1 MERLRRIRLDRFPGG
16 KMHAVTFSYDDG
28 RIQDKKLVKL
38 FNDNGLKGTFHLNS
52 SDMTVVYD
60 FLKSVE
66 YVLPEEIKEVYKG
79 HEVSCHTETHPYPCD
94 VPSDVLLQEIIRNKA
109 FLEKYSGGI
118 VRGMSYPFGQC
129 DDRIVSICRTAGMEY
144 SRTANSTKSFFL
156 PGDFMR
162 WEPSFH
168 HSEVSSETVDSF
180 LAKQKCPQPR
190 LLNVWGHSYE
200 FDEYGGWNKFV
211 NFSEYI
217 SGHDEIWY
225 ATNIEIVD
233 YISAARSLRFSADA
247 SIVYN
252 PSAIDVWFSVDG
264 ETVCVKSGESIA
276 I

>member
-1 MERLRRIRLDRFPGG
+1 MEILRRIRLDRFPGG

-52 SDMTVVYD
+52 SDMTKAYE
-60 FLKSVE
+60 FLKNAE
-66 YVLPEEIKEVYKG
+66 YIAPEEIKNLYKG

-94 VPSDVLLQEIIRNKA
+94 VPDATLLQEVLRNKN
-109 FLEKYSGGI
+109 FLEKYSEGL

-129 DDRIVSICRTAGMEY
+129 DDRVINICRTAGMEY
-144 SRTANSTKSFFL
+144 SRTVNSTRSYFL

-168 HSEVSSETVDSF
+168 HSQVSRKTVDDF

-190 LLNVWGHSYE
+190 LLYVWGHSYE
-200 FDEYGGWNKFV
+200 FDEYGGWDEFTD
-211 NFSEYI
+211 FCEYV
-217 SGHDEIWY
+217 SGRDEIWY
-225 ATNIEIVD
+225 ATNIEIFD
-233 YISAARSLRFSADA
+233 YISAARSLKFSAE
-247 SIVYN
+247 SSLVYN
-252 PSAIDVWFSVDG
+252 PSAIDVWFSVDDNAVCVRSG
-264 ETVCVKSGESIA
+264 ETLA